1 MMDRKAYFN
10 SMTKS
15 RKISSAISYT
25 LLILLSIIMLIPF
38 IWLVRSSLMEP
49 RQIFIFPPEWI
60 PKPVMWSNYSK
71 ALTVEPFGLYFKN
84 TLVIV
89 VFSMIGTIITSTLAS
104 YSFARLNWRGKKIM
118 FYLLL
123 STMMLPYA
131 VTIIPSFMLWNWLG
145 YVDTPI
151 PLIIPSWLGG
161 GAFNIFLLRQFF
173 LTIPKELDEAA
184 IIDGANYGQILVKIL
199 FPLIKPALAVISI
212 FTFMGTWNDFLGP
225 LIYLSDSKKYTLAIG
240 LAQFKGNY
248 AAQWNY
254 LMAAS
259 TVVILPIIVLFFL
272 CQKYF
277 VQGITLTGMKN

>member
-1 MMDRKAYFN
+1 MNYKMHN
-10 SMTKS
+10 KS
-15 RKISSAISYT
+15 ISKSKFITRTISY
-25 LLILLSIIMLIPF
+25 ILLFAGSMVMAVPF
-38 IWLVRSSLMEP
+38 IWLIRSSLMEP
-49 RQIFIFPPEWI
+49 KQIFTFPPEWI
-60 PKPVMWSNYSK
+60 PNPFVWSNYK
-71 ALTVEPFGLYFKN
+71 NALTAAPFFTYFKN
-84 TLVIV
+84 TMFIVIFV
-89 VFSMIGTIITSTLAS
+89 MAGTLLTSALSA
-104 YSFARLNWRGKKIM
+104 YSFARFNWPGKKIM

-131 VTIIPSFMLWNWLG
+131 VTIIPNFILWNWLG
-145 YVDTPI
+145 FINTPV
-151 PLIIPSWLGG
+151 PLIVPAWFGG

-173 LTIPKELDEAA
+173 MTIPRELDEAA
-184 IIDGANYGQILVKIL
+184 IIDGANYFQIFFKIL
-199 FPLIKPALAVISI
+199 LPLIKSALAVIAI

-225 LIYLSDSKKYTLAIG
+225 LIYLSDSDKYTLAIG

-259 TVVILPIIVLFFL
+259 TVVIMPIIVLFFV